1 MARIRSEKL
10 LLSSRKGNNH
20 LSFRSKLPPLSVAS
34 RWTRRQ
40 EPGLAST
47 QPEALQSPSELE
59 SGQALSNTPIVEE
72 LFPTLQPPTTNHSSV
87 GAAKLEVVAS
97 TSKIENTMAQES
109 FTNGEKSQEEQSST
123 SVDHDMTD
131 AYTHCTKIFPLT
143 ENCHHYT
150 RRSDVDWD
158 IQK

>member
-1 MARIRSEKL
+1 
-10 LLSSRKGNNH
+10 
-20 LSFRSKLPPLSVAS
+20 LSVAS

-59 SGQALSNTPIVEE
+59 SGQTLSNTPIVEE

-131 AYTHCTKIFPLT
+131 ANTHCTKIFPLT